1 MNNEAKSI
9 PQKEMMPKFPCT
21 HQIFHVQEEKL
32 FLESINQNGSQINK
46 DIPFCISLTFDL
58 DSALYYCKMESVTC
72 IPILKYVEF
81 TVGND
86 FRRIKTND

>member
-1 MNNEAKSI
+1 MNNEAKSL

-46 DIPFCISLTFDL
+46 DIPFYISLTL
-58 DSALYYCKMESVTC
+58 TW
-72 IPILKYVEF
+72 
-81 TVGND
+81 TVLCTIAKWNLLHV
-86 FRRIKTND
+86 FLF